1 MKRIN
6 LKTTHSFCLVFLTIM
21 RAISKPKIKQIRR
34 LNFMSACIMILTT
47 CLINQALAEPVS
59 VTDAAGQTIRLEKP
73 PERIVVVGNAPF
85 VPIHML
91 YMFPEMKGRLVG
103 YEKKVKV
110 GEVFL
115 PLIDPLYKNKRP
127 LSQNPGVEEIASLK
141 PDLVVT
147 KGTAKGYLAGSLA
160 LTGIPVLHLGAEN
173 PELFLTDI
181 RNIGTL
187 LNNRQRSQEIIDF
200 YQKRLDS
207 IKKGVQNRKNKKR
220 PDVLVLEYSNRG
232 GTTAVCVPAR
242 SWIQTIQATMAGGN
256 PVWTDSLN
264 IQNGWQITGF
274 EQIAQWN
281 PDKIYLIVWY
291 RLNGKDVL
299 QKLKE
304 DKKWQLLKAVS
315 SKQIFQFPQDI
326 YGWDS
331 PDPRWILGMMW
342 MAKQTYPEMFKD
354 LEIKTEV
361 RLFFSTLFGLD
372 AKTIETHIMPKVII
386 DETD

>member
-1 MKRIN
+1 MRFKCSEWQRDTGKKIN
-6 LKTTHSFCLVFLTIM
+6 HIC
-21 RAISKPKIKQIRR
+21 R
-34 LNFMSACIMILTT
+34 LNFMSACITFLIV
-47 CLINQALAEPVS
+47 CLINQAQAEPVS

-91 YMFPEMKGRLVG
+91 YMFPEMKDRLVG
-103 YEKKVKV
+103 YERKVKV

-147 KGTAKGYLAGSLA
+147 KGTTKGYLAGSLA
-160 LTGIPVLHLGAEN
+160 LSGIPVLHLGAEN
-173 PELFLTDI
+173 PDLFLKDI
-181 RNIGTL
+181 RNIGRL
-187 LNNRQRSQEIIDF
+187 LNNRKRSQAIIDF
-200 YQKRLDS
+200 YQKRLDT
-207 IKKGVQNRKNKKR
+207 IKKGVQNRKNEKR

-232 GTTAVCVPAR
+232 GTAAVCVPAR

-291 RLNGKDVL
+291 RLNGKGVL
-299 QKLKE
+299 QKLK
-304 DKKWQLLKAVS
+304 DDRKWQLLKAVS
-315 SKQIFQFPQDI
+315 SRQIYQFPQDI

-331 PDPRWILGMMW
+331 PDPRWILGVMW

-354 LEIKTEV
+354 LDIKAEV

-372 AKTIETHIMPKVII
+372 QKTIEMHIMPKVII